1 MAKIPLAIDA
11 SVAGFASLSNDPSSS
26 ACRKFLDSVRKICFR
41 LALSDAMK
49 VEWQNHESRKYARLW
64 RSSMEKKKKLVPL
77 GSPAVERLVGRIR
90 ALDPQEASPRAKEAM
105 EKDAILIVAAQRA
118 ARIVISADD
127 TAKRLFEKHADRLG
141 LTLNERRGG
150 GLRWLNPVTD
160 RDEVERLLHNKWPYN

>member
-1 MAKIPLAIDA
+1 
-11 SVAGFASLSNDPSSS
+11 
-26 ACRKFLDSVRKICFR
+26 
-41 LALSDAMK
+41 
-49 VEWQNHESRKYARLW
+49 
-64 RSSMEKKKKLVPL
+64 MEKKKKLVPL